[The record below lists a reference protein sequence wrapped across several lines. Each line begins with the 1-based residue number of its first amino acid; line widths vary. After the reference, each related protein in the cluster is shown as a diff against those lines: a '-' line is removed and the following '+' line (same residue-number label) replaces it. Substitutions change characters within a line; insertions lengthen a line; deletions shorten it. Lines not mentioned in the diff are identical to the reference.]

1 VTTTRQIKLARLLM
15 VEDDPERV
23 EVIRAWLPQDFR
35 LVVAASAGRARGVLR
50 RDRGRVYAGIM
61 LDLDLQ
67 LRAVHESEQF
77 MSGRD
82 VALDIRHNI
91 DRSVP
96 ILVHSLNPRA
106 GSVVE
111 QLEGAG
117 FAVTRIP
124 MEQFTR
130 EQFQEWL
137 AEVRDNL

>member
-1 VTTTRQIKLARLLM
+1 
-15 VEDDPERV
+15 
-23 EVIRAWLPQDFR
+23 
-35 LVVAASAGRARGVLR
+35 
-50 RDRGRVYAGIM
+50 M

-67 LRAVHESEQF
+67 IQAVHETEQS

-96 ILVHSLNPRA
+96 ILVVHSMNPRA

-111 QLEGAG
+111 QLEQAG
-117 FAVTRIP
+117 FSVTRIP
-124 MEQFTR
+124 MEQLTR
-130 EQFQEWL
+130 EQFEEWL